1 MLQLRSLAGST
12 TFLDATSSRLKR
24 DAIWWTI
31 AGIALCIVTI
41 VDGPILL
48 TSSVFWLQVVGTII
62 LPLVAF
68 AFAGRDYLAYRRS
81 LDSIPGRIGSDSISA
96 ESGPGLASVEAIA
109 AVRKVFCSS
118 CGVANLGSTEF
129 CRSCGNTL
137 VFLPT
142 GTEGYLP
149 QFLIR
154 HLDRRIEKNA
164 EIRAPLKSLKRIGL
178 LGIYFGAS
186 AVAQGA
192 SGDIVACVLN
202 AFCALTV
209 FVISGWDYLAF
220 IKTHPESV
228 PESEPTFLDEAKRY
242 FHDRSKQRQVVA
254 GFVFLSVVTAFGVMW
269 VPGAIPGII
278 VVWAILPGG
287 FLARYNSLPLE
298 AAG

>member
-1 MLQLRSLAGST
+1 M
-12 TFLDATSSRLKR
+12 
-24 DAIWWTI
+24 
-31 AGIALCIVTI
+31 
-41 VDGPILL
+41 
-48 TSSVFWLQVVGTII
+48 
-62 LPLVAF
+62 
-68 AFAGRDYLAYRRS
+68 
-81 LDSIPGRIGSDSISA
+81 
-96 ESGPGLASVEAIA
+96 
-109 AVRKVFCSS
+109 
-118 CGVANLGSTEF
+118 
-129 CRSCGNTL
+129 
-137 VFLPT
+137 FLPT

-278 VVWAILPGG
+278 VVWAILPAG
-287 FLARYNSLPLE
+287 FWLDIIAYRWKQRDEQIRQEGLSQDGLLDERELEPASPWEFLDQLKKMPVVEEGEMELDRIADEVKTSPLGVTESTTKSLSFDSRQDLNEPVETRKLISHKKESGFASGQDLNESVKTQRLSSGEKE
-298 AAG
+298 AD